1 MPVPAGAL
9 QQRRDQYFFVVD
21 TSRQAGMS
29 EITLNRVQN
38 RGIVSTLAH
47 RELTLLPFEVIRAIG
62 SEGAEALICAR
73 VTNYV
78 RIRHLSLL
86 MYDCI

>member
-9 QQRRDQYFFVVD
+9 QQRRDQYLFVID

-29 EITLNRVQN
+29 AITLNRLQD
-38 RGIVSTLAH
+38 RAIVSTLAH

-62 SEGAEALICAR
+62 SGGAEAPSAP
-73 VTNYV
+73 V
-78 RIRHLSLL
+78 
-86 MYDCI
+86 